1 MHVYWFQDSKQGH
14 INQVKVLLDELARDA
29 DLDFQVSAI
38 SCKSNWLQRMLQRF
52 GASDKISP
60 KTNMVMLIGAGHG
73 TYPSILEARKILQKS
88 HSVLTVAVL
97 KPSRNIQEF
106 DVVYAP
112 AHDFYNELKPTN
124 VTTFMGS
131 LAPTSEQA
139 VDSSQAII
147 CLGGNSHHYKFDT
160 KIAIKQIAYL
170 LMTHPTLQFSIFN
183 SRRTPAGL
191 TQQITELN
199 EMHKNYSF
207 YDHISVSNTIFM
219 QKLHASN
226 LKFITPDSVNLVF
239 EALSSPGKTYLMQI
253 ESPLSNVFFK
263 KKKIRRLMV
272 SLVRDRHVGVVKVRD
287 ELSNKVL
294 ISSIEQPSLYFEP
307 LEEVKKVAFAL
318 KKIIQEKL

>member
-1 MHVYWFQDSKQGH
+1 
-14 INQVKVLLDELARDA
+14 
-29 DLDFQVSAI
+29 
-38 SCKSNWLQRMLQRF
+38 
-52 GASDKISP
+52 
-60 KTNMVMLIGAGHG
+60 
-73 TYPSILEARKILQKS
+73 
-88 HSVLTVAVL
+88 
-97 KPSRNIQEF
+97 
-106 DVVYAP
+106 
-112 AHDFYNELKPTN
+112 
-124 VTTFMGS
+124 
-131 LAPTSEQA
+131 
-139 VDSSQAII
+139 
-147 CLGGNSHHYKFDT
+147 
-160 KIAIKQIAYL
+160 
-170 LMTHPTLQFSIFN
+170 
-183 SRRTPAGL
+183 
-191 TQQITELN
+191 
-199 EMHKNYSF
+199 MHKNYSF